1 MLRGDAKYCGNNVIL
16 CSSFPSCTCGCFYQ
30 RLPRLPSRPVPC
42 RARCRKQS
50 SPGQCP
56 PGEAWSSRT
65 NKAAARVTGA
75 ATAPTISTPLR
86 LPNLTLLPNLAC
98 REHDG
103 KRYSSSST
111 RRVGTTRPPPVL
123 FRGVGKNRVRGAQQS
138 TRSLRR
144 GDAFVWPIEGQ
155 KSCTVKPGWRQIFV
169 LKRDYYVCLRRRAA
183 GRGRKFATWSLVSNV
198 GDQSYGFPWNTGA
211 CLIREAQCVQT
222 NGDSRPEVIFFWK
235 INPGG

>member
-1 MLRGDAKYCGNNVIL
+1 MLRGDAKYYGNNVIL

-75 ATAPTISTPLR
+75 ATAPTRSTPLR
-86 LPNLTLLPNLAC
+86 LPNLMLLPNLAY
-98 REHDG
+98 REHGG

-123 FRGVGKNRVRGAQQS
+123 CRGVGKNRVRGAQQS
-138 TRSLRR
+138 TKIVATRR
-144 GDAFVWPIEGQ
+144 CFRVADRGQ
-155 KSCTVKPGWRQIFV
+155 KVVHR
-169 LKRDYYVCLRRRAA
+169 
-183 GRGRKFATWSLVSNV
+183 
-198 GDQSYGFPWNTGA
+198 
-211 CLIREAQCVQT
+211 
-222 NGDSRPEVIFFWK
+222 
-235 INPGG
+235 